1 MDRIAQCKCAGR
13 RHLIKKVF
21 VMTVCEQ
28 PSGELAG
35 KKILLGVTGGIA
47 AYKCAELVRLLK
59 KAGADGVVVMTDAA
73 TRFVAPL
80 TFQALSGNPVAVDAW
95 DPEHG
100 GGMTHIDLTR
110 AADLMVIA
118 PASADFLAKMAQ
130 GRADDLLSALVLAR
144 DCAVAVAPAMNRQ
157 MWGNP
162 ATQRNMAQLRDDGV
176 VVWGPGIG
184 AQACGE
190 TGAGRMLEPDE
201 LLESVVGA
209 LTPKRLAGRKIVMTA
224 GPTFE
229 PIDPVRGI
237 TNRSSGQMGY
247 AMARAFAHARAEV
260 VLVSG
265 PVALPVPSGVRCVN
279 VQTAT
284 KMRQAVMAD
293 ICDAQVFVGV
303 AAVADYRPL
312 NAAEHKLKKTDTGD
326 GQRVIELTV
335 NPDILAEV
343 ASLPAAPYCVG
354 FAAESQNLDAYAEA
368 KRLRKRVPLVIGNL
382 VCDGLGTSDNRVTLY
397 DETGRYP
404 LPPLSKPILA
414 RRLVDELAARLN
426 KQ

>member
-1 MDRIAQCKCAGR
+1 
-13 RHLIKKVF
+13 
-21 VMTVCEQ
+21 MTVCEQ
-28 PSGELAG
+28 PTGELAG

-59 KAGADGVVVMTDAA
+59 KAGAEVVVVMTDAA

-95 DPEHG
+95 DPEKG

-110 AADLMVIA
+110 SADLMVIA
-118 PASADFLAKMAQ
+118 PASADFLAKVAQ

-144 DCAVAVAPAMNRQ
+144 DCPLAVAPAMNRQ
-157 MWGNP
+157 MWASP
-162 ATQRNMAQLRDDGV
+162 ATQRNMAMLRGDGIGI
-176 VVWGPGIG
+176 WGPEVGE
-184 AQACGE
+184 QACGE
-190 TGAGRMLEPDE
+190 TGEGRMMEPCD
-201 LLESVVGA
+201 LLEAIFAS
-209 LTPKRLAGRKIVMTA
+209 LTPKRLAGQKIVMTA

-247 AMARAFAHARAEV
+247 AMARAFSRAGAEV

-265 PVALPVPSGVRCVN
+265 PVALSAPSGVRCIDVL
-279 VQTAT
+279 TAAE
-284 KMRQAVMAD
+284 MRQAVMAE
-293 ICDAQVFVGV
+293 IANATVFVGV

-312 NAAEHKLKKTDTGD
+312 TVAEHKLKKTDTGGD
-326 GQRVIELTV
+326 ARTIALTA

-354 FAAESQNLDAYAEA
+354 FAAESQNLDEYAEA
-368 KRLRKRVPLVIGNL
+368 KRLRKRLPLVIGNL
-382 VCDGLGTSDNRVTLY
+382 VSDGLGTSENRVTLY
-397 DETGRYP
+397 DDSGRHP
-404 LPPLSKPILA
+404 LPVLTKDALA
-414 RRLVDELAARLN
+414 ERLVEALAARLI
-426 KQ
+426 KP

>member
-1 MDRIAQCKCAGR
+1 
-13 RHLIKKVF
+13 
-21 VMTVCEQ
+21 MTVCEQ

-35 KKILLGVTGGIA
+35 KKILLGVTGGVA

-59 KAGADGVVVMTDAA
+59 KAGADVVVVMTDAA

-95 DPEHG
+95 DPESG
-100 GGMTHIDLTR
+100 GGMTHINLTR
-110 AADLMVIA
+110 AADLMLIA

-162 ATQRNMAQLRDDGV
+162 ATQRNVLLLREDGV
-176 VVWGPGIG
+176 AVWGPGVG
-184 AQACGE
+184 VQACGE
-190 TGAGRMLEPDE
+190 TGEGRMLEPCE
-201 LLESVVGA
+201 LLEAIVGA

-247 AMARAFAHARAEV
+247 AMARAFTQAGAEV

-265 PVALPVPSGVRCVN
+265 PVALSAPFGVRCVD
-279 VQTAT
+279 VLTAAE
-284 KMRQAVMAD
+284 MRQAVMAE
-293 ICDAQVFVGV
+293 IADAQVFVGV
-303 AAVADYRPL
+303 AAVADYRPV
-312 NAAEHKLKKTDTGD
+312 NAAEHKLKKTESAEGGRT
-326 GQRVIELTV
+326 IELTT

-354 FAAESQNLDAYAEA
+354 FAAESQNLDDYAEA
-368 KRLRKRVPLVIGNL
+368 KRQRKRLPLVIGNL
-382 VCDGLGTSDNRVTLY
+382 VSDGLGTNENRVTLY
-397 DETGRYP
+397 DDAGRHP
-404 LPPLSKPILA
+404 LPLLAKPALA
-414 RRLVDELAARLN
+414 RALVDALADRLA
-426 KQ
+426 Q